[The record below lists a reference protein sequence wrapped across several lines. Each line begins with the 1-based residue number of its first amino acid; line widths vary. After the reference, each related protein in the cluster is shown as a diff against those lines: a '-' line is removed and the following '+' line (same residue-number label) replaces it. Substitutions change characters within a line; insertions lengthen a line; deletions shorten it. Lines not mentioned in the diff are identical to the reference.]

1 LKRAKV
7 TRDRRLSAFAAL
19 TVALSL
25 GAGAL
30 APAPAFA
37 QSAKAAAAKPKAKA
51 AAAKK
56 PASKA
61 SASTAPEAPPPSEV
75 VLALADWAV
84 TSGDNRGLP
93 FAVID
98 KAAARLFVYAPDG
111 ELKGTAPVLLGLAIG
126 DHSTPGVGDRELSD
140 IAPEERTTP
149 AGRFMAAYGPATGGK
164 TTLWVDY
171 GTAISLHPVVNTNKA
186 EGRPK
191 RLASETAEDNR
202 ITFGCINVAS
212 TFYRKV
218 VRPTFAETEGV
229 FYVLPDVYPLETALP
244 VFAAARRDAL
254 MLARRERVVD
264 PLSIEDLLQTASA
277 P

>member
-1 LKRAKV
+1 MV
-7 TRDRRLSAFAAL
+7 TRDRRLTAFAAL
-19 TVALSL
+19 TLALAL
-25 GAGAL
+25 GAGGAL
-30 APAPAFA
+30 APQSAYA
-37 QSAKAAAAKPKAKA
+37 QSTKAASAKPKPKPAASKKAAARTPAAKPA
-51 AAAKK
+51 
-56 PASKA
+56 
-61 SASTAPEAPPPSEV
+61 EAPPPSEV

-84 TSGDNRGLP
+84 SSGDNRGLP

-98 KAAARLFVYAPDG
+98 KAAAQLFIYAPDG

-149 AGRFMAAYGPATGGK
+149 AGRFVAAYGPATGGK

-171 GTAISLHPVVNTNKA
+171 GTAISLHPVVNNNKA
-186 EGRPK
+186 EARPK
-191 RLASETAEDNR
+191 RLASETPEDNR

-254 MLARRERVVD
+254 MLARRDRAVD
-264 PLSIEDLLQTASA
+264 PLSIEGLLQTAST